1 MVVQRKS
8 HYRAGLAFSSG
19 FRKSTQDMK
28 ITIKRSSIGNTGEML
43 EINVVISQIKSSVK
57 VSPIEWVTSRTEYKH
72 LKRR

>member
-1 MVVQRKS
+1 MNDV
-8 HYRAGLAFSSG
+8 
-19 FRKSTQDMK
+19 RKSTQDMK

-57 VSPIEWVTSRTEYKH
+57 VSPTEWVTSRTEYKH

>member
-1 MVVQRKS
+1 MNDI
-8 HYRAGLAFSSG
+8 
-19 FRKSTQDMK
+19 RKSTQDMK

-57 VSPIEWVTSRTEYKH
+57 VSPIEWVTSRAEYKR